1 MDLLISAMGTRV
13 HIVEDIRTRE
23 VDCPEPLNII
33 SFIGKFHVRL
43 HDVIRTAHDIEI
55 ITKDSSSVFR
65 IKLLGTLPRES
76 LPMVVP
82 GSVVLVGERT
92 SEERDAAK
100 AWIRRNQASSNVDS
114 AARTSPDGPGIK
126 AVGTPRLPMASS
138 VENHSMSHWYAVG
151 FIPFLI
157 LFGALYFKKWR
168 KRLSG
173 S

>member
-1 MDLLISAMGTRV
+1 MDLLISAMGARV

-55 ITKDSSSVFR
+55 LTKDSSSVFR
-65 IKLLGTLPRES
+65 IKRLATMPRES
-76 LPMVVP
+76 LPMVPP
-82 GSVVLVGERT
+82 GSAVLVGMR
-92 SEERDAAK
+92 SKEERDAAQ

-114 AARTSPDGPGIK
+114 AAQASPDGLGAK
-126 AVGTPRLPMASS
+126 AVGMAELPMASS
-138 VENHSMSHWYAVG
+138 MENHPMSHWYAVG
-151 FIPFLI
+151 FISVLI

-168 KRLSG
+168 KRLNG
-173 S
+173 R